1 MGDNSKNPT
10 IQKMTRARY
19 IISEPPRMMRNISKY
34 YTAKN
39 VQNRQ
44 VLKFDI
50 RNADPSRQ
58 LWNRREESSEHAD
71 QERLIETADQI
82 QGEENKSSSKT
93 QKNEHCAKKYRAETA
108 SGRNEQVKGQ
118 CKNVGQEKH
127 KATERDTMGRN
138 SKTQEKRTI

>member
-44 VLKFDI
+44 VLKFDT
-50 RNADPSRQ
+50 RKPDPIRQ
-58 LWNRREESSEHAD
+58 LWNRCGERENSEHAD
-71 QERLIETADQI
+71 QECIIETLDQI
-82 QGEENKSSSKT
+82 QEREK
-93 QKNEHCAKKYRAETA
+93 QAH
-108 SGRNEQVKGQ
+108 GRNTKKDDAQRNTGRQLHQKTNKLKDNG
-118 CKNVGQEKH
+118 KNIGQERKGH
-127 KATERDTMGRN
+127 HGK
-138 SKTQEKRTI
+138 K